1 MGYIEDTRKLMQDF
15 LAPEL
20 RAISVRLDAL
30 EELVKTNE
38 RGTEQRFSDL
48 GKQLAEAE
56 ARGQQ
61 RAAELEDHTTQRF
74 SELER
79 HTDQR
84 FSDLERHTDQRFSDL
99 ELHTD
104 QRFSELGKQLSETE
118 ARSQQRLAEL
128 EHHTDQRLFEY
139 ERRAE
144 QRHSET
150 LNAISMLSN
159 YQVVLERLAR
169 LEGKQNVS
177 AA

>member
-48 GKQLAEAE
+48 GKQLAEVE

-61 RAAELEDHTTQRF
+61 RVAELEDHTTQRL

-79 HTDQR
+79 
-84 FSDLERHTDQRFSDL
+84 
-99 ELHTD
+99 HTD

-118 ARSQQRLAEL
+118 ARSQQRFSELGKQISESEARSQQRLAEL
-128 EHHTDQRLFEY
+128 EHHTDQRFFEY

-159 YQVVLERLAR
+159 YQIVLERLAR